1 MQTVNATVRPIS
13 IIENPFNHANLRD
26 PLMTEWE

>member
-13 IIENPFNHANLRD
+13 IIANPFNHKDLRD